1 MNKSPSKVKTRR
13 RRQSG
18 GHDRRGSTAASGS
31 NGAQGDSQAAK
42 ALAHPLRAQILS
54 ELTEEASPKTLAR
67 RLKQPLGSVSY
78 HVGVLEHLGC
88 IELTRT
94 RPVRGALE
102 HFYRARVRV
111 RIELEEID

>member
-1 MNKSPSKVKTRR
+1 MNQSPSKVKPRR
-13 RRQSG
+13 RRPAG
-18 GHDRRGSTAASGS
+18 GHDRRGPAAERS
-31 NGAQGDSQAAK
+31 NGSQGDSQAAK

-78 HVGVLEHLGC
+78 HVGVLEQLGC

>member
-1 MNKSPSKVKTRR
+1 MNQSPSKVKPRR
-13 RRQSG
+13 RRQSA
-18 GHDRRGSTAASGS
+18 GHDRRRSGVMHTDGSR
-31 NGAQGDSQAAK
+31 GDSQAAK
-42 ALAHPLRAQILS
+42 ALAHPLRAQILT

-78 HVGVLEHLGC
+78 HVGVLEQLGC